1 LTCFFDSYEPCAFS
15 HVVKS
20 HPAIGYDTSNEA
32 EQARGDLVMAGGDAA
47 KPLDHACHALD
58 AIASGVSNLIQR
70 TRVLAVEF
78 PRDDPMRTLQ
88 IELGPQ
94 LIAVTALVSEPLSR
108 ALPGRSQQGADFAEN
123 GR

>member
-1 LTCFFDSYEPCAFS
+1 
-15 HVVKS
+15 
-20 HPAIGYDTSNEA
+20 
-32 EQARGDLVMAGGDAA
+32 MAGGDAA

-70 TRVLAVEF
+70 TRLLAVEF

-94 LIAVTALVSEPLSR
+94 LIAVAALVSEPLSR
-108 ALPGRSQQGADFAEN
+108 ALPGRSQQGADFADN